1 MMLGSRRNFHCILR
15 KKIRHKGTEPN
26 PNTKNN
32 STVKPQPTVCKDASP
47 LAAVTTPSDPVLLE
61 SSSSS
66 PRAEVV
72 KVA

>member
-1 MMLGSRRNFHCILR
+1 M
-15 KKIRHKGTEPN
+15 EPN
-26 PNTKNN
+26 TNTKNN